1 MSSLKPRVVTGIIF
15 GAVVLA
21 AIYGGEVSCI
31 MLFGLVVLFASFE
44 LARMLRRNVQTPMM
58 MLTMV
63 CGFLPYILSM
73 FYPLRGQS
81 ILIAVLVSCMVMV
94 LFAVLMIRNQGA
106 SRLEMLSPLTA
117 LFYLGLPFF
126 LLRLVLLKPPFQWEL
141 VLSIILLIWSSDT
154 FAYVVGS
161 AIGKNKLY
169 YKVSPGKTWEGFL
182 GAGILTILA
191 SIGLHYILGEFPLLF
206 YILLSAVVW
215 LMGGI
220 GDLFE
225 SFLKRHFAI
234 KDSGSFL
241 PGHGGFL
248 DRFDSFIFVIPFV
261 CLLLIFFDAI

>member
-1 MSSLKPRVVTGIIF
+1 MSSLRPRVVTGVIF

-21 AIYGGEVSCI
+21 SIYGGEISCI
-31 MLFGLVVLFASFE
+31 MLFGLVVLFSSFE

-58 MLTMV
+58 MFTMV
-63 CGFLPYILSM
+63 CGFAPYILSM
-73 FYPLRGQS
+73 YFPLKGNS
-81 ILIAVLVSCMVMV
+81 VLIAVVISCLAMVV
-94 LFAVLMIRNQGA
+94 FAFLMIMNNGA
-106 SRLEMLSPLTA
+106 QTLEKLSPLTA
-117 LFYLGLPFF
+117 LFYLGIPFF
-126 LLRLVLLKPPFQWEL
+126 LLRLVLLKPPFHWEL

-154 FAYVVGS
+154 FAYIVGS

-182 GAGILTILA
+182 GAGVLTMLVSVA
-191 SIGLHYILGEFPLLF
+191 LHYILGEYPLLLF
-206 YILLSAVVW
+206 IILGFLVW

-225 SFLKRHFAI
+225 SFLKRHFGI

-248 DRFDSFIFVIPFV
+248 DRFDSFIFVLPFV
-261 CLLLIFFDAI
+261 CLLLILFETL